1 VRASPRRIAVS
12 IWTAPGGNGNI
23 GEGYEATN
31 NLDFS
36 AHYNFT
42 PHLKVT
48 LEGLNLTD
56 QHIVQYTDIPTH
68 RIEVNT
74 SSGRTI
80 LWGMTYEY

>member
-1 VRASPRRIAVS
+1 MHARLRRKQ
-12 IWTAPGGNGNI
+12 PGGLDSAGANGNI

-31 NLDFS
+31 NVDFT
-36 AHYNFT
+36 AHYNIT
-42 PHLKVT
+42 KNLKAT

-56 QHIVQYTDIPTH
+56 QHIVQFTDLKAH

>member
-1 VRASPRRIAVS
+1 M
-12 IWTAPGGNGNI
+12 
-23 GEGYEATN
+23 
-31 NLDFS
+31 
-36 AHYNFT
+36 
-42 PHLKVT
+42 T